1 MNKVYPQ
8 KFIGQGGLRKYFSHP
23 GKGRR
28 KRRIFGKKAS
38 RLLAGSLL
46 KKNLFFLKL
55 CADCGKGLAAYVM
68 LDFAGVR
75 LGGFAVDAKAFKKLG
90 EHVVAVKC
98 A

>member
-8 KFIGQGGLRKYFSHP
+8 KFIGQGGLRKYFFP
-23 GKGRR
+23 TPAKGGA
-28 KRRIFGKKAS
+28 KGAFSAKKLPAFW
-38 RLLAGSLL
+38 REAFL
-46 KKNLFFLKL
+46 KNLFFLKL

>member
-1 MNKVYPQ
+1 M
-8 KFIGQGGLRKYFSHP
+8 
-23 GKGRR
+23 
-28 KRRIFGKKAS
+28 
-38 RLLAGSLL
+38 AGSLL